1 MCYPYPSFSNYHT
14 MFKERGHYFTV
25 IFLLRILGK
34 KMNDITNA
42 QYSQLSGKHVV
53 LGITGSIAAYKSAD
67 LARRLR
73 EVGAEIQVVMTPNAE
88 EFITSMTM
96 QAISGNPVRD
106 SLFDSAAE
114 AAMGH
119 IELARW
125 ADIILIA
132 PASADFIA
140 HLNYGYAEDLLC
152 TICLATSAP
161 IALAPAM
168 NQQMWS
174 NSATQQNIRNL
185 RERGIHLLGPAEGLQ
200 ACGDV
205 GLGRMLEPADIIDFI
220 NTLWAPAI
228 LKNKSIIITAGPTRE
243 AIDPVRYLSN
253 YSSGKMGYAL
263 AEAAAA
269 LGAHVILISGPTQLS
284 SPRGVERID
293 VVTAD
298 EMLHKT
304 LEKIK
309 DCDIF
314 IAAAAVADYRV
325 AEVSP
330 QKLKKSQ
337 NELTLQ
343 LVLNPDILA
352 TVSALPHRPF
362 IVGFAAETENVIAHA
377 KQKLHEKNLD
387 MIFAND
393 VGKADIGFDSDM
405 NQITAIWQKNQ
416 HEFPLMTKKSLAK
429 ELMQLVAERCDT
441 NI

>member
-1 MCYPYPSFSNYHT
+1 
-14 MFKERGHYFTV
+14 MFKEQGHYFTV

-284 SPRGVERID
+284 SPRGVDRID